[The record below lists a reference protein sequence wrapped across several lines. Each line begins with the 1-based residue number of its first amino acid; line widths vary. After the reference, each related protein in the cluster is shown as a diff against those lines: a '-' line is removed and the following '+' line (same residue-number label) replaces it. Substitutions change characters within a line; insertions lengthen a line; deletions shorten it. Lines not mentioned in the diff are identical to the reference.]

1 MKVVTEVRLALFDS
15 GEVNAYQQF
24 VEFLEKNRAEQAAIQ
39 QAASQPG
46 VQTAVCGQATGP
58 ATVTPKAPEPV
69 QVAPP
74 VVAEPTQPAK
84 EVDEAGVVTA
94 LREYVG
100 RKGVESAVSILA
112 EFGAKR
118 ACDIKAD
125 QRAAFVARLAA

>member
-1 MKVVTEVRLALFDS
+1 MKAVTEIRLALFDS

-24 VEFLEKNRAEQAAIQ
+24 VEFLEKKRAEEAAIQ
-39 QAASQPG
+39 QSIGQPG
-46 VQTAVCGQATGP
+46 VQSAVCGQATGP
-58 ATVTPKAPEPV
+58 ATVTPKAPELV
-69 QVAPP
+69 RVAPP
-74 VVAEPTQPAK
+74 IAAAPEQPPK

-100 RKGVESAVSILA
+100 RKGVESAVAILA

-118 ACDIKAD
+118 AGDIKAD